1 MPVEQTE
8 AINVQRILVINSKGG
23 CGKSTI
29 ATNLASLY
37 AVTGSST
44 VLMDYDP
51 QGSSLQWST
60 QRPANRPAVQVID
73 ASKTK
78 SGQTRV
84 WQTAVPASTER
95 LIMDAPAGISGLVL
109 QDMVRRCD
117 VIVIP
122 VASSPID
129 IHATSDFIRDL
140 LLVGKIRKYGIHP
153 CVIAN
158 RVRRN
163 TPMYEPLKRFLNNVG
178 IPFVTTLA
186 DTDNYIRASEEGIGI
201 HELDANESALEREQ
215 WIPLVKFLSFP
226 SEHPLK
232 PDSTKF
238 QLNVVAGG
246 RA

>member
-1 MPVEQTE
+1 M
-8 AINVQRILVINSKGG
+8 QRILVVNSKGG

-37 AVTGSST
+37 AAAGSST

-60 QRPANRPAVQVID
+60 LRAKNRPLIQVID

-84 WQTAVPASTER
+84 WQTAVPVATER
-95 LIMDAPAGISGLVL
+95 MIMDAPAGISGLTL

-122 VASSPID
+122 VAPSPID

-140 LLVGKIRKYGIHP
+140 LLVGKIRKYGIHT
-153 CVIAN
+153 CVVAN
-158 RVRRN
+158 RVRRHS
-163 TPMYEPLKRFLNNVG
+163 PMYEPLKRFLHSVN

-186 DTDNYIRASEEGIGI
+186 DTDNYIRAAEEGIGI
-201 HELDANESALEREQ
+201 HELDADEAALEREQ
-215 WIPLVKFLSFP
+215 WLPLIKFLSFP
-226 SEHPLK
+226 SEHPVRADAAK
-232 PDSTKF
+232 P
-238 QLNVVAGG
+238 QLNLVVGQ